1 MAGIRI
7 VTDSTADLPEEIIQE
22 LGITVVPS
30 IVRFGDEALHQGV
43 DITTAEFYHRLTVDP
58 EHPSTSQP
66 SPGEFVEAY
75 QGIAGEADEIIS
87 LHLSSD
93 LSGTVESATLAAG
106 NEEVVTP
113 VSVVDSRLISMALGA
128 LVVMAAERAR
138 DGVGVE
144 AILSEVN
151 DWIPRGRICFLL
163 DTLEYLKRGGRI
175 GAAQAFLG
183 SLLKV
188 KPILHVM
195 NGIVEPLDRARSV
208 KKATDRMVRYLH
220 DEAGD
225 GRLAYAGM
233 LYSTDKD
240 LAMAI
245 KDRIDAEFEVGRWY
259 ITEIGSVIGAH
270 TGPGAVGVAFP
281 ARGG

>member
-1 MAGIRI
+1 MARIRI
-7 VTDSTADLPEEIIQE
+7 VTDSTADLPEEIVQE
-22 LGITVVPS
+22 LSITVVPS
-30 IVRFGDEALHQGV
+30 IVRFGADALREGV
-43 DITTAEFYHRLTVDP
+43 DITSAEFYHRITVDP

-75 QGIAGEADEIIS
+75 QGIAAEADEIIS
-87 LHLSSD
+87 IHVSSN
-93 LSGTVESATLAAG
+93 LSGTIESATLAAG
-106 NEEVVTP
+106 NEAVVTP
-113 VSVVDSRLISMALGA
+113 VHVVDSLSVSMALGS
-128 LVVMAAERAR
+128 LVVLAAERAR

-144 AILSEVN
+144 AIVSELN

-188 KPILHVM
+188 KPILHIM
-195 NGIVEPLDRARSV
+195 NGVVEPLDRSRSV

-233 LYSTDKD
+233 LYSTDKE

-259 ITEIGSVIGAH
+259 VTEVGAVIGAH

-281 ARGG
+281 ARSG

>member
-1 MAGIRI
+1 MARIRI
-7 VTDSTADLPEEIIQE
+7 VTDSTADLPEEIVQE
-22 LGITVVPS
+22 LSITVVPS
-30 IVRFGDEALHQGV
+30 IVRFGADALREGV
-43 DITTAEFYHRLTVDP
+43 DITNAEFYHRITVDP

-75 QGIAGEADEIIS
+75 QGIAAEADEIIS
-87 LHLSSD
+87 IHVSSN
-93 LSGTVESATLAAG
+93 LSGTIESATLAAG
-106 NEEVVTP
+106 NEAVVTP
-113 VSVVDSRLISMALGA
+113 VHVVDSLSVSMALGS
-128 LVVMAAERAR
+128 LVVLAAERAR

-144 AILSEVN
+144 AIVSELN

-195 NGIVEPLDRARSV
+195 NGVVEPLDRSRSV

-233 LYSTDKD
+233 LYSTDKE

-245 KDRIDAEFEVGRWY
+245 KDRIDAEFEVKD
-259 ITEIGSVIGAH
+259 S
-270 TGPGAVGVAFP
+270 
-281 ARGG
+281 

>member
-7 VTDSTADLPEEIIQE
+7 VTDSTADLPEEMVQE

-30 IVRFGDEALHQGV
+30 IVRFGDEVLHEGV
-43 DITTAEFYHRLTVDP
+43 DITNAEFYHRITVDP

-75 QGIAGEADEIIS
+75 QGIAAEADEIIS
-87 LHLSSD
+87 IHLSSD
-93 LSGTVESATLAAG
+93 LSGTIESATLAAG
-106 NEEVVTP
+106 NEEVGTP
-113 VSVVDSRLISMALGA
+113 VHVVDSRVISGALGS
-128 LVVMAAERAR
+128 LVMMAAERAR

-144 AILSEVN
+144 AILSELN
-151 DWIPRGRICFLL
+151 DWIPQGRICFLL
-163 DTLEYLKRGGRI
+163 DTLDYLKRGGRI

-195 NGIVEPLDRARSV
+195 NGVVEPLDRARSV
-208 KKATDRMVRYLH
+208 RKATDRILRYLH

-225 GRLAYAGM
+225 GPLAYAGM

-240 LAMAI
+240 LAMTI
-245 KDRIDAEFEVGRWY
+245 KDRIDAEFEVERWY
-259 ITEIGSVIGAH
+259 VTEIGAVIGAH

>member
-1 MAGIRI
+1 MARIRI
-7 VTDSTADLPEEIIQE
+7 VTDSTADLPEEIVQE
-22 LGITVVPS
+22 LSITVVPS
-30 IVRFGDEALHQGV
+30 IVRFGADALREGV
-43 DITTAEFYHRLTVDP
+43 DITNAEFYHRITVDP

-75 QGIAGEADEIIS
+75 QGIAAEADEIIS
-87 LHLSSD
+87 IHVSSN
-93 LSGTVESATLAAG
+93 LSGTIESATLAAG
-106 NEEVVTP
+106 NEAVVTP
-113 VSVVDSRLISMALGA
+113 VHVVDSLSVSMALGS
-128 LVVMAAERAR
+128 LVVLAAERAR

-144 AILSEVN
+144 AIVSELN

-195 NGIVEPLDRARSV
+195 NGVVEPLDRSRSV

-233 LYSTDKD
+233 LYSTDKE

-259 ITEIGSVIGAH
+259 VTEVGAVIGAH

-281 ARGG
+281 ARSG

>member
-7 VTDSTADLPEEIIQE
+7 VTDSTADLPAEIIQE
-22 LGITVVPS
+22 FGITVVPL
-30 IVRFGDEALHQGV
+30 IVRFGAETLREGI
-43 DITTAEFYHRLTVDP
+43 DITNAEFYHRLTADP

-75 QGIAGEADEIIS
+75 RGIAAEADEIIS
-87 LHLSSD
+87 IHLSSD
-93 LSGTVESATLAAG
+93 LSGTHESATLAAG
-106 NEEVVTP
+106 SDEVKTP
-113 VSVVDSRLISMALGA
+113 VQVVDSRSVSMGLGQLA
-128 LVVMAAERAR
+128 TLAAERAQ
-138 DGVGVE
+138 DGVGME
-144 AILSEVN
+144 AILSELS

-183 SLLKV
+183 SLIKV
-188 KPILHVM
+188 KPILHVI
-195 NGIVEPLDRARSV
+195 NGVVEPLDRARSV
-208 KKATDRMVRYLH
+208 RKATDRIVRYLW

-225 GRLAYAGM
+225 ERLAYAGM

-245 KDRIDAEFEVGRWY
+245 KDRIDAEFEIGRWY
-259 ITEIGSVIGAH
+259 VTEIGPVIGAH
-270 TGPGAVGVAFP
+270 TGPGAIGVAFP
-281 ARGG
+281 ARGA

>member
-7 VTDSTADLPEEIIQE
+7 VTDSTADLPAEIIQE
-22 LGITVVPS
+22 LGITVVPL
-30 IVRFGDEALHQGV
+30 IVRFGAEALREGV
-43 DITTAEFYHRLTVDP
+43 EITNAEFYHRLTVDP

-75 QGIAGEADEIIS
+75 RGIAADADEIIS
-87 LHLSSD
+87 IHLTSD
-93 LSGTVESATLAAG
+93 LSGTHESATLAAG
-106 NEEVVTP
+106 SDEVETP
-113 VSVVDSRLISMALGA
+113 VHVVDSRLLTMGLGS

-144 AILSEVN
+144 AILSELN
-151 DWIPRGRICFLL
+151 EWIPRGRICFLV

-188 KPILHVM
+188 KPILHVV
-195 NGIVEPLDRARSV
+195 NGVVEPLDRARSV
-208 KKATDRMVRYLH
+208 RKATDRIVRYLR

-225 GRLAYAGM
+225 ERLAYVGM

-240 LAMAI
+240 LVTAL

-259 ITEIGSVIGAH
+259 MTEIGAVIGAH
-270 TGPGAVGVAFP
+270 IGPDAIGVAFP

>member
-22 LGITVVPS
+22 LGITVVPL
-30 IVRFGDEALHQGV
+30 IVRFGAEALREGGN
-43 DITTAEFYHRLTVDP
+43 ITNAEFYHRLTVDP
-58 EHPSTSQP
+58 NHPSTSQP

-75 QGIAGEADEIIS
+75 QGIAADADEIIS
-87 LHLSSD
+87 IHLSSD
-93 LSGTVESATLAAG
+93 LSGTVESATLAVG
-106 NEEVVTP
+106 GDEVETP
-113 VSVVDSRLISMALGA
+113 VHVVDSRLISMGLGS

-195 NGIVEPLDRARSV
+195 NGVIEPLDRARSV
-208 KKATDRMVRYLH
+208 RKATDRIVRYLH

-259 ITEIGSVIGAH
+259 VTEIGAVIGAH
-270 TGPGAVGVAFP
+270 TGPGAIGVAFP
-281 ARGG
+281 APGG

>member
-1 MAGIRI
+1 MARIRI
-7 VTDSTADLPEEIIQE
+7 VTDSTADLPEEIVQE
-22 LGITVVPS
+22 LSITVVPS
-30 IVRFGDEALHQGV
+30 IVRFGADALREGV
-43 DITTAEFYHRLTVDP
+43 DITNAEFYHRITVDP

-75 QGIAGEADEIIS
+75 QGIAAEADEIIS
-87 LHLSSD
+87 IHVSSN
-93 LSGTVESATLAAG
+93 LSGTIESATLAAG
-106 NEEVVTP
+106 NEAVVTP
-113 VSVVDSRLISMALGA
+113 VHVVDSLSVSMALGS
-128 LVVMAAERAR
+128 LVVLAAERAR

-144 AILSEVN
+144 AIVSELN

-188 KPILHVM
+188 KPILHIM
-195 NGIVEPLDRARSV
+195 NGVVEPLDRSRSV

-233 LYSTDKD
+233 LYSTDKE

-259 ITEIGSVIGAH
+259 VTEVGAVIGAH

-281 ARGG
+281 ARSG